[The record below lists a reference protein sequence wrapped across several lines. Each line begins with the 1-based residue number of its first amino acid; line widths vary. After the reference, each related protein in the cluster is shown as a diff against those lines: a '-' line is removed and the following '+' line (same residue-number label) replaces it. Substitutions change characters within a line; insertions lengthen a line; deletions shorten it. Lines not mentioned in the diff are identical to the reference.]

1 MYVPAVGSRVK
12 LRTLDDYRMLGVT
25 PNWQWLRVDEVAI
38 AGESSLAKV
47 TVLDGDK
54 PTDVTGPIALRLID
68 PPLGWRERK
77 PGEYLFEIPP
87 EKVEMVRDWFKNR
100 GGVLRW
106 TNKDLGNCG
115 APDKI
120 TPALPE
126 PGETK
131 QAPGWAYVGE
141 SFPVTP
147 EDIGVRTET
156 AVPLPSEW
164 FPTCDR
170 CKGTGKITIASLAK
184 VRKQTQKQLLADLE
198 AKLVHWEWDGKHIK
212 CWCCDGTGH
221 KERHIRVAV
230 RKKPWIG
237 YDLTDTGKAKARK
250 TAEKLGPDVKW
261 DFEHI
266 GYGLAHLRF
275 YREKIEPFTVS

>member
-1 MYVPAVGSRVK
+1 MYIPAVGSRVK
-12 LRTLDDYRMLGVT
+12 LRTLHDYYQLEVT
-25 PNWQWLRVDEVAI
+25 PNWQWLRVDSVSQNHAC
-38 AGESSLAKV
+38 V
-47 TVLDGDK
+47 TVLDGDV
-54 PTDVTGPIALRLID
+54 PTETRNTVNLDTID

-87 EKVEMVRDWFKNR
+87 DKVEMVRDWFKNR

-126 PGETK
+126 AGETK

-141 SFPVTP
+141 AFPVTP

-156 AVPLPSEW
+156 AVPLPPEW
-164 FPTCDR
+164 FPKCDR
-170 CKGTGKITIASLAK
+170 CKGTGKRTIAGLAK
-184 VRKQTQKQLLADLE
+184 ARKETIEETTAFLNSSMGGT
-198 AKLVHWEWDGKHIK
+198 VSGKHFD
-212 CWCCDGTGH
+212 CWNCNGTGH

-250 TAEKLGPDVKW
+250 TAAKLGPDVKW
-261 DFEHI
+261 DFEHV